1 MCLEGRKVRKEIV
14 SDILELWK
22 NKIEA
27 DFLQCLWLKNKL
39 KAKKSDA
46 EIVLWEI
53 KKKEKNWQKN
63 GKTEGQTDRD
73 SLMEN

>member
-14 SDILELWK
+14 SDFFELWK
-22 NKIEA
+22 KKIEA
-27 DFLQCLWLKNKL
+27 DFLQCLWLKNKH

-53 KKKEKNWQKN
+53 KKQQKNRQQN